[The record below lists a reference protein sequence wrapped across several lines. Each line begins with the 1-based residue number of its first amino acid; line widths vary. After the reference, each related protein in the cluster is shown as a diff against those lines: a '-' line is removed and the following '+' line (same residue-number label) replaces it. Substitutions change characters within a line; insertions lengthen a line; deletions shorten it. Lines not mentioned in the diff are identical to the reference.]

1 MSYRHPPAWLSDD
14 SLSPPPLVGPVL
26 EAMTV
31 AQRAGMWMRARKPRT
46 RVDARVVSFGNI
58 TAGGTG
64 KTPAVIERAQQEVAT
79 GNQVAVITRGY
90 GSAPTKEP
98 LIVPPTQRAV
108 PEQIGDEASLIRLRV
123 PEVFIIKSADR
134 VAGARAAIAE
144 GCTCLILDDGFQ
156 SLNLERDEDIVLLDA
171 THPFGNGHLIPRGI
185 LREAAG
191 ALARATEV
199 WLTRCDLAPNLDA
212 SIAAVTRYHGKPP
225 ARLTRHAPAGLW
237 RVCDGATFGADKVR
251 GNKVF
256 LACGIARPEAFER
269 TVAELGATVSGRL
282 YQRDHQSFRADA
294 LPKEGMV
301 LVTEKDAVRLPGA
314 RANVYALAVC
324 LEDFT

>member
-1 MSYRHPPAWLSDD
+1 
-14 SLSPPPLVGPVL
+14 
-26 EAMTV
+26 
-31 AQRAGMWMRARKPRT
+31 MWMRARKGRT

-64 KTPAVIERAQQEVAT
+64 KTPAVIERAQQEVAA

-123 PEVFIIKSADR
+123 PGVWVVKSADR
-134 VAGARAAIAE
+134 VAGARAAITE

-156 SLNLERDEDIVLLDA
+156 SLDLERDQDIVLLDA
-171 THPFGNGHLIPRGI
+171 SHPFGNGHLIPRGI
-185 LREAAG
+185 LRELPS

-199 WLTRCDLAPNLDA
+199 WLTRCDIAPNLDV
-212 SIAAVTRYHGKPP
+212 SITAVMRYHGKPP
-225 ARLTRHAPAGLW
+225 VRLTRHAPIALW
-237 RVCDGATFGADKVR
+237 RLCDSAMFGLDIVR
-251 GNKVF
+251 GKEVF

-282 YQRDHQSFRADA
+282 YQRDHQAFRADA

-314 RANVYALAVC
+314 RDNIYALAVC